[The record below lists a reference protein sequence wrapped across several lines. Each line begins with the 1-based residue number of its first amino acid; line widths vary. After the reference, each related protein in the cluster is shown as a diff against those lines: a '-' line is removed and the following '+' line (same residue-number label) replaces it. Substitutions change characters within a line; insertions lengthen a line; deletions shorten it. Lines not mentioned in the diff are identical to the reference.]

1 MMHLLICYQYASVA
15 QLVEQLPRK
24 QWVTRSSRARS
35 FEKEK
40 LHERWCKN
48 IRIKVCKGRIK

>member
-1 MMHLLICYQYASVA
+1 MIHLLICYQYASVA

-48 IRIKVCKGRIK
+48 IRIKVCKGV